1 MVKIIYSNK
10 LTSLFIKYVNSIKN
24 FFTVYCQ
31 FTANPSNRTDELK
44 ISNKITL
51 KTKKSP
57 PAKAIGSVV
66 PHPGATFPYS
76 EFRGFK
82 RFPKTVCFPLIA
94 AIESYLL
101 ILFVLKKYVL

>member
-1 MVKIIYSNK
+1 MIDMKLSNSK
-10 LTSLFIKYVNSIKN
+10 LIDRGIRFV
-24 FFTVYCQ
+24 
-31 FTANPSNRTDELK
+31 ADELK